1 MGRNFLLAV
10 FFWGGGEWWPTIC
23 LTKLNT
29 GAAKLLI
36 CRKALSIAFCRDH
49 FFNFGNCKCA
59 LKSDKNTV
67 GCNVISQQSPH
78 LSVCLVARI
87 KRDRQRRQPKS
98 QPFNKI
104 CDFTRNLRFNP
115 KIRLDISLHL
125 NRHVCRYTRLQ
136 NMVHIRNNHQLRIR
150 TSLLQ

>member
-1 MGRNFLLAV
+1 M
-10 FFWGGGEWWPTIC
+10 C

-36 CRKALSIAFCRDH
+36 CREAPSIAFCRDQQT
-49 FFNFGNCKCA
+49 FNLQVYAQIRQN
-59 LKSDKNTV
+59 SV

-98 QPFNKI
+98 KPFNKI

-136 NMVHIRNNHQLRIR
+136 NMVHIRNNHQIRIR

>member
-10 FFWGGGEWWPTIC
+10 FFWGVGWPTIC
-23 LTKLNT
+23 LTKLNK

-49 FFNFGNCKCA
+49 FFQFWKLHVCTQIRQ
-59 LKSDKNTV
+59 NTV

-98 QPFNKI
+98 KPFNKI

-125 NRHVCRYTRLQ
+125 NRHICRDTRLQ

-150 TSLLQ
+150 ASLLQ